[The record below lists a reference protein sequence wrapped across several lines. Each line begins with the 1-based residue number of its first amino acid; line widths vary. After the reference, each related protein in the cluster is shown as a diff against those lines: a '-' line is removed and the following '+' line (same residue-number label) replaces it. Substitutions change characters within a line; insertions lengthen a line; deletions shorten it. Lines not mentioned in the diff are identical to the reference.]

1 MKLSKI
7 SSEKL
12 GVAFTNNH
20 KIIYLIKTAW
30 HAIIINY
37 EKKMFLGTLKRS
49 IKLARLWR
57 SIEANEEGKKAS
69 CLILLLKW
77 PALGQDSQDY
87 FWDRRP
93 L

>member
-1 MKLSKI
+1 
-7 SSEKL
+7 
-12 GVAFTNNH
+12 
-20 KIIYLIKTAW
+20 
-30 HAIIINY
+30 
-37 EKKMFLGTLKRS
+37 MFLGTLKRS
-49 IKLARLWR
+49 IKLARLWS